1 MANNGGDTPGKFL
14 IRAKGDSTD
23 AFILSVVYKG
33 AGTHHNLVRD
43 GEGSEFTINK
53 APTGCDNF
61 ADFLEKYSS
70 KQPKWPVPLVEGVAA
85 RKKSQKA
92 PKKVP
97 AKVVAPS
104 DENST

>member
-85 RKKSQKA
+85 GSNTGSSSA
-92 PKKVP
+92 P
-97 AKVVAPS
+97 APS
-104 DENST
+104 VPT